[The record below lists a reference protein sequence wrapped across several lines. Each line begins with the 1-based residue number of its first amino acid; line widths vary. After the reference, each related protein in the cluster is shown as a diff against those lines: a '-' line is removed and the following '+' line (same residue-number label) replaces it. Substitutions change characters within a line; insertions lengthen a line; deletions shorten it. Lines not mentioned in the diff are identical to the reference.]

1 MKKFNVKALSMAIAA
16 AVVSSAVGAAERD
29 LGSIPEK
36 AQNAM
41 AFQTVFGENTKFDQD
56 TGKFTFDKDSS
67 ALLLKTMELEQAVN
81 GFAAGS
87 NFVATNEDG
96 SKTVREAT
104 QADVEADGFG
114 GLGLKEV
121 VAAHDEALGDL
132 TETVNDNSEAL
143 VKTAEVVNAISADV
157 NANKAALEEQKEANE
172 GFNNAI
178 ASLDEDISTLKKVG
192 LAAADALEVNRQ
204 DIDANKAAIDKKA
217 DKADF
222 EELAKYTADMGKKV
236 NDIGDEVTALSDATS
251 AAITRHD
258 KDIVDLAQA
267 GLKAT
272 EALEA
277 NRQDIDANKAAIDK
291 KADKADF
298 EELAKYTADMG
309 KKVNDIGDEV
319 TALSDATSAA
329 ITRHDK
335 DIVDLAQAGL
345 KATEALEAN
354 RQDIDANKAAIA
366 ENTASLK
373 EQEKANEGFNNAIA
387 SLDEDI
393 STLKK
398 VGLAAADALEVNRQ
412 DIDANKA
419 AIDKKADKADFEELA
434 KYTADMG
441 KKVNDIGDEVTALSD
456 ATSAA
461 ITRHDKDIVDLA
473 QAGLKA
479 TEALEANRQDIDA
492 NKAAIAENTASL
504 KEQEKANE
512 GFNNAIA
519 SLDEDISTLKK
530 VGLAAADALEVN
542 RQDIDANKAAIDKK
556 ADKADIETA
565 KNAAV
570 EAEKSAKS
578 AQGSVEVAQKSA
590 ETAESHAKAAKT
602 SADAANNVASAA
614 QTAAAQAQDAVKAN
628 ATQVAANKADIATL
642 QTASNQHAAG
652 IAKNSARID
661 NLDKNVANL
670 RKETRQ
676 GLAAQ
681 AALSGLF
688 QPYSVGKFNVT
699 AALGG
704 FKSDTAVAVGAGY
717 RFNENFAAKAG
728 LAVGTSSGG
737 SASYNVGVNYEW

>member
-1 MKKFNVKALSMAIAA
+1 MKKFNVKALSLAIAA
-16 AVVSSAVGAAERD
+16 AVVSSAAGAAERD

-56 TGKFTFDKDSS
+56 TGKFTFDKESS

-178 ASLDEDISTLKKVG
+178 ASLDKDIVDLAQAGLK
-192 LAAADALEVNRQ
+192 ATEALEANRK
-204 DIDANKAAIDKKA
+204 DIDANTAAIETKA

-277 NRQDIDANKAAIDK
+277 NRKDIDANTAAIET

-354 RQDIDANKAAIA
+354 RKDIDANKKYIGDLALAG
-366 ENTASLK
+366 K
-373 EQEKANEGFNNAIA
+373 
-387 SLDEDI
+387 
-393 STLKK
+393 
-398 VGLAAADALEVNRQ
+398 AAAD
-412 DIDANKA
+412 
-419 AIDKKADKADFEELA
+419 
-434 KYTADMG
+434 
-441 KKVNDIGDEVTALSD
+441 
-456 ATSAA
+456 
-461 ITRHDKDIVDLA
+461 
-473 QAGLKA
+473 
-479 TEALEANRQDIDA
+479 ALEANRQDIDA
-492 NKAAIAENTASL
+492 NKAAIAENTAKL
-504 KEQEKANE
+504 EEQKEANE

-519 SLDEDISTLKK
+519 SLDKDIGDLALAGK
-530 VGLAAADALEVN
+530 AAADALEAN
-542 RQDIDANKAAIDKK
+542 RQDIDANKAAIAENTAKLEEQKEANEGFNNAIASLDKDIGDLALAGKAAADALEANRQDIDANKAAIETK
-556 ADKADIETA
+556 ADKTA
-565 KNAAV
+565 VESVRTIAV
-570 EAEKSAKS
+570 EAQKS
-578 AQGSVEVAQKSA
+578 AQVVKGAVEVAQKSA

>member
-1 MKKFNVKALSMAIAA
+1 MKKFNVKALSLAIAA
-16 AVVSSAVGAAERD
+16 AVVSSAAGAAERD

-56 TGKFTFDKDSS
+56 TGKFTFDKESS

-178 ASLDEDISTLKKVG
+178 ASLDKDIGDLALAGK
-192 LAAADALEVNRQ
+192 AAADALEANRQ
-204 DIDANKAAIDKKA
+204 DIDANTAAIETKA

-277 NRQDIDANKAAIDK
+277 NRKDIDANK
-291 KADKADF
+291 
-298 EELAKYTADMG
+298 KY
-309 KKVNDIGDEV
+309 IGDL
-319 TALSDATSAA
+319 ALAGKAA
-329 ITRHDK
+329 AD
-335 DIVDLAQAGL
+335 
-345 KATEALEAN
+345 ALEAN

-366 ENTASLK
+366 ENTAKLEEQK
-373 EQEKANEGFNNAIA
+373 EANEGFNNAIA
-387 SLDEDI
+387 SLDKDI
-393 STLKK
+393 GDLALAGK
-398 VGLAAADALEVNRQ
+398 AAAD
-412 DIDANKA
+412 
-419 AIDKKADKADFEELA
+419 
-434 KYTADMG
+434 
-441 KKVNDIGDEVTALSD
+441 
-456 ATSAA
+456 
-461 ITRHDKDIVDLA
+461 
-473 QAGLKA
+473 
-479 TEALEANRQDIDA
+479 ALEANRQDIDA
-492 NKAAIAENTASL
+492 NKAAIET
-504 KEQEKANE
+504 
-512 GFNNAIA
+512 
-519 SLDEDISTLKK
+519 
-530 VGLAAADALEVN
+530 
-542 RQDIDANKAAIDKK
+542 K
-556 ADKADIETA
+556 ADKTA
-565 KNAAV
+565 VESVRTIAV
-570 EAEKSAKS
+570 EAQKS
-578 AQGSVEVAQKSA
+578 AQVVKGAVEVAQKSA

-602 SADAANNVASAA
+602 SADVANNVASAA